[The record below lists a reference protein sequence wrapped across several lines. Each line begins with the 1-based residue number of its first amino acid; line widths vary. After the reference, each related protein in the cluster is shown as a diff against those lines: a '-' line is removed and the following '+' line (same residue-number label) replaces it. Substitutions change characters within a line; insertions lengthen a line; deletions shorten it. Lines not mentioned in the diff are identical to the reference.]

1 MVCRLYGP
9 TFQRSDLDGGVV
21 VSLEAVFP
29 LDSEAPASTGRH
41 QAPGLLWPGE
51 DESELEAVD
60 SLWCFACGNIYE
72 KYLRK

>member
-29 LDSEAPASTGRH
+29 LDSEAPASPRRH

-60 SLWCFACGNIYE
+60 PLWCFACGNIYE